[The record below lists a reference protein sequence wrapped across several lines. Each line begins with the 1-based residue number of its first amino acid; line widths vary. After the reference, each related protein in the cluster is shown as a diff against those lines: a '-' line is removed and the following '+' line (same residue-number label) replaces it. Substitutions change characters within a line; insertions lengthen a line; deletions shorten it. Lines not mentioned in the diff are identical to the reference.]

1 MLDFPLF
8 RSVLRSGSAPDTA
21 KSESVQTPA
30 VPPTALQE
38 RPEEKP
44 DLPMA
49 GAGVTDGAALPAA
62 ALSDIARRTGDLSVS
77 IADVAGA
84 VQDVSGHA
92 QRQSEGYRSIR
103 DGMAHMAESGS
114 SVVASASEAREVSA
128 AADARITDMAGD
140 LAAMVARVQEL
151 TGQVSSIN
159 TNIVSVASTLKQVAR
174 VSQHV
179 AGIARQTNLLSL
191 NAAVEA
197 ARAGENGRGFAV
209 VAGEV
214 KSLSN
219 QASAATEEI
228 GKTVAELSSVLSG
241 VMSEIAEA
249 TGTAD
254 DLRART
260 ATVGKDIQELPQSLS
275 ALRDQQ
281 EQILGSARDID
292 AAIAQTLQQ
301 VDALNAMVS
310 ESTVRLS
317 GASENLLA
325 LTDNAETIT
334 GLTARLGVHT
344 VDSPFIAAV
353 QEGAARIS
361 ELFAEAVRTGQISM
375 EELFDTSYRPIP
387 GSDPQQFTT
396 RFVDFTDRVLPE
408 IQEPM
413 LDLDPTVI
421 FCAAIDRNGYI
432 PTHNHKFSAPQR
444 AGDPVFNAAN
454 SRNRRKF
461 EDRVGLSA
469 GRSQRNF
476 LLQAYR
482 RDMGNG
488 DFRMMK
494 DVSAPIMVGGR
505 HWGGLRLAY
514 LAG

>member
-8 RSVLRSGSAPDTA
+8 RSVLRSASAPEPAHSAGIETVAARPGASMPALGGEQPAPTAPEAGSA
-21 KSESVQTPA
+21 SGA
-30 VPPTALQE
+30 V
-38 RPEEKP
+38 
-44 DLPMA
+44 
-49 GAGVTDGAALPAA
+49 PAA

-77 IADVAGA
+77 IAEVAGA

-92 QRQSEGYRSIR
+92 QQQSDGYRSIR
-103 DGMAHMAESGS
+103 NGMAHMAERGGR
-114 SVVASASEAREVSA
+114 VVASANEAREVSA

-140 LAAMVARVQEL
+140 LAAMVARVQDL

-159 TNIVSVASTLKQVAR
+159 TNIVSVAATLKQVAR

-228 GKTVAELSSVLSG
+228 GKTVAELSSVLNG

-260 ATVGKDIQELPQSLS
+260 ATVGKDIQDLPQSLS
-275 ALRDQQ
+275 ALRRQQ
-281 EQILGSARDID
+281 EQILGNARDID

-310 ESTVRLS
+310 DSTARLS
-317 GASENLLA
+317 GASENLLN
-325 LTDNAETIT
+325 LTDTAETIT
-334 GLTARLGVHT
+334 GLTARLGVQT

-353 QEGAARIS
+353 QQGAARIS
-361 ELFAEAVRTGQISM
+361 ELFSEAVRTGRISM
-375 EELFDTSYRPIP
+375 DELFDTAYRPIP
-387 GSDPQQFTT
+387 GTDPQQFTT

-408 IQEPM
+408 IQEAM
-413 LDLDPTVI
+413 LGLDPTVI

-432 PTHNHKFSAPQR
+432 PTHNLKFSAPQR

-461 EDRVGLSA
+461 EDRVGLGA
-469 GRSQRNF
+469 GRSQRSF

-488 DFRMMK
+488 DYRMMK
-494 DVSAPIMVGGR
+494 DVSAPITVGGR